1 MWLHVSELA
10 LFPEALAE
18 PPTNCSTGLHRQL
31 DDLHQMIYRRG
42 GIRPVNAAI
51 EELTK
56 LLLLELKLTED
67 PVCEVPGGG
76 LLEDILDPNRIA
88 AADDVT
94 AVKDAF
100 RYVASLPAYAGS
112 LPDGGT
118 QPIWPADEPLR
129 ISRPDVL
136 AEAIRILRRQLRLTR
151 DDDSFDLIGSAFDIF
166 LRGRYDHSGGLG
178 THLTPHTVATTLAKI
193 CLTDLDLFAEP
204 FEAPILGD
212 PCCGTG
218 RFLIAAINELAL
230 EANDPRRAALAERGL
245 LGADQSA
252 SSVAKARI
260 NLLLLGVRHPNV
272 FSVEDSIVD
281 PHMDTLRGRL
291 RLILTNPPFGDGKY
305 DADAGIRR
313 TRTVLPLLG
322 ARRRID
328 PALAFVARCLELLAD
343 GGRLGIV
350 LPDGLVDGPVLR
362 RALLGVESVRVR
374 DVSVE
379 ANISLPTATFALA
392 GTVARTSALV
402 LRKQSARRGHIFLA
416 RAEHVGYLK
425 QGSTSV
431 PDPMGDDLP
440 AIAAAATKALSSRV
454 AEATGAVRFICRS
467 PLAAVVPTRGATTL
481 NPARVD
487 PDAVSSRNSLRET
500 GISLRQL
507 LRPAKRRQRT
517 LNGSVPFVSV
527 LHISDLG
534 AVAWHEAREYRPSTP
549 GLEAH
554 PGDVIFSLLNP
565 RKLRATVIPADTGR
579 VSCSSEFAVF
589 ESVGDPYEVLVL
601 LHHPLVRA
609 QLAPLGRGTSSS
621 RRRITPEDLLDV
633 LAPRLPSQDLR
644 LRAAQ
649 VREAL
654 DELRRAATAAAD
666 AYAAAE
672 KGIGGGASCGHAR
685 PYTVARPSPA

>member
-1 MWLHVSELA
+1 MSELA
-10 LFPEALAE
+10 LLPGAVAE
-18 PPTNCSTGLHRQL
+18 IPAGSPAGLHRQL
-31 DDLHQMIYRRG
+31 DELHQMIYRRG

-56 LLLLELKLTED
+56 LLLLELRLTDD
-67 PVCEVPGGG
+67 PACEVPGRGA
-76 LLEDILDPNRIA
+76 LKDVLDSDRIA
-88 AADDVT
+88 ISDDVD

-100 RYVASLPAYAGS
+100 RFVASLPEYAGR
-112 LPDGGT
+112 LPGGGT

-129 ISRPDVL
+129 ISRPDVV
-136 AEAIRILRRQLRLTR
+136 AEAIRILRAQIRESGAGQ
-151 DDDSFDLIGSAFDIF
+151 FDVIGTAFDIF

-178 THLTPHTVATTLAKI
+178 THLTPHTVATMLARV
-193 CLTDLDLFAEP
+193 CLTDLDLLAEP
-204 FEAPILGD
+204 FNAPIVGD

-218 RFLIAAINELAL
+218 RFLIAAVNELAGG
-230 EANDPRRAALAERGL
+230 ADHPRRAALLEGGL

-260 NLLLLGVRHPNV
+260 NLLLLGARHPNV
-272 FSVEDSIVD
+272 FTVDDSIVD
-281 PHMDTLRGRL
+281 PHVDALRGQL

-305 DADAGIRR
+305 DSELGIDRTSRALRVLAGK
-313 TRTVLPLLG
+313 
-322 ARRRID
+322 RRID

-362 RALLGVESVRVR
+362 RALLGAESVRIR

-402 LRKQSARRGHIFLA
+402 LRKQTAQRSHIFLA

-425 QGSTSV
+425 QGSASV
-431 PDPMGDDLP
+431 PDPNGDDLP
-440 AIAAAATKALSSRV
+440 AITDAAAKALSRNL
-454 AEATGAVRFICRS
+454 ADAGGGVRFICRA
-467 PLAAVVPTRGATTL
+467 PLAAEVPARDATTL
-481 NPARVD
+481 DPARVD
-487 PDAVSSRNSLRET
+487 PEAVSSRNALRGT
-500 GISLRQL
+500 GVSFRDL
-507 LRPAKRRQRT
+507 LGSAKRRQRT
-517 LNGSVPFVSV
+517 LTGSVPFVSV
-527 LHISDLG
+527 LHIDDLG
-534 AVAWHEAREYRPSTP
+534 AVAWHEARTYQPSTP
-549 GLEAH
+549 GLEAY

-565 RKLRATVIPADTGR
+565 RKLRATVIPADVGR
-579 VSCSSEFAVF
+579 VFCSSEFGVF

-621 RRRITPEDLLDV
+621 RRRITPDDLLDV
-633 LAPRLPSQDLR
+633 LAPRLPAVR
-644 LRAAQ
+644 LAALAAD

-654 DELRRAATAAAD
+654 HDLRRASIAAAD
-666 AYAAAE
+666 GYAASAQTDPDCS
-672 KGIGGGASCGHAR
+672 KA
-685 PYTVARPSPA
+685 